1 MLFFFLLLVS
11 CEQELRYTGDES
23 EPVLV
28 LEALPQAGSDSLT
41 CYINRSRFFL
51 DNTKTDPASL
61 AKLSIELTTSSGAC
75 RIVRD
80 SVVDFVHHLTL
91 SAPLPAGDT
100 LHLTV
105 THPDFPT
112 IEAAEYI
119 VPACEPTFESVT
131 RDTTGYHVTLH
142 LPEYAYKN
150 GRIGINGTLY
160 STYTSVLKDS
170 TISSEYTQTVMK
182 SKDAIFASLNSFFL
196 LYQSYMAYADKGE
209 RLFFYSDY
217 TPDTRLHL
225 FFECP
230 ADNEKLTFHLDSIV
244 LDIEARSATY
254 THYYASLQAYM
265 NQNSDGSGMSIEEPV
280 SVYTNISNGYGI
292 LAAKTNSQLI
302 IK

>member
-105 THPDFPT
+105 SHPDFPT

-131 RDTTGYHVTLH
+131 RDTTGGYHVTLR

-160 STYTSVLKDS
+160 TTWTRDTVSRPL
-170 TISSEYTQTVMK
+170 IQTRVQ
-182 SKDAIFASLNSFFL
+182 SKDQIFSSLNSFFL

-217 TPDTRLHL
+217 TPDTRVHL

-230 ADNEKLTFHLDSIV
+230 ADSEKLTFHLDSIV

-254 THYYASLQAYM
+254 TRYYASLLAYM

>member
-1 MLFFFLLLVS
+1 MLFFLPLLS
-11 CEQELRYTGDES
+11 CERELRYTGDQV

-28 LEALPQAGSDSLT
+28 LEAQPHAGSDSLT

-105 THPDFPT
+105 SHPDFPT

-131 RDTTGYHVTLH
+131 RDTTGYHVTLR

-160 STYTSVLKDS
+160 TTWTRDTVSRPL
-170 TISSEYTQTVMK
+170 IQTRVQ
-182 SKDAIFASLNSFFL
+182 SKDQIFSSLNSFFL

-217 TPDTRLHL
+217 TPDTRVHL

-230 ADNEKLTFHLDSIV
+230 ADSEKLTFHLDSI
-244 LDIEARSATY
+244 LLTLEARSATY
-254 THYYASLQAYM
+254 STYYASLSNYM
-265 NQNSDGSGMSIEEPV
+265 NQNRDGSGMSLEEPV
-280 SVYTNISNGYGI
+280 SVYTNVTNGYGV
-292 LAAKTNSQLI
+292 LASRTNSKII

>member
-1 MLFFFLLLVS
+1 MKRYLYIVLFFFLLLVS

-105 THPDFPT
+105 SHPDFPT

-119 VPACEPTFESVT
+119 VPAC
-131 RDTTGYHVTLH
+131 
-142 LPEYAYKN
+142 
-150 GRIGINGTLY
+150 
-160 STYTSVLKDS
+160 
-170 TISSEYTQTVMK
+170 
-182 SKDAIFASLNSFFL
+182 
-196 LYQSYMAYADKGE
+196 
-209 RLFFYSDY
+209 
-217 TPDTRLHL
+217 
-225 FFECP
+225 
-230 ADNEKLTFHLDSIV
+230 
-244 LDIEARSATY
+244 
-254 THYYASLQAYM
+254 
-265 NQNSDGSGMSIEEPV
+265 
-280 SVYTNISNGYGI
+280 
-292 LAAKTNSQLI
+292 
-302 IK
+302 